1 MEDRQLKFLECIRK
15 RTTEENRPLM
25 ETVAKV
31 YAINE
36 GLVDI
41 GRKAAGTAGRIAGK
55 VAGKLREDPAKVPV
69 PGEDKTVD
77 YPALRRAMLFEK
89 ACWDRDL
96 NRFYQQCELVKYYV
110 SNYGIRDFNEIVHSD
125 YFKEALDIGEQLDL
139 MRKNPLIEST
149 VRMMK
154 FKSGLK
160 PLARGTDRAIMEALW
175 ADYRMCEGCTVELPA
190 VFESREDN
198 YLEFKNAMAG
208 IANFIRRHG
217 VYPWRKFRYENRIL
231 LSRANRFDKEDNSYK
246 DSGCPGPSMAADIM
260 RAYSSGSTESQPPSP

>member
-1 MEDRQLKFLECIRK
+1 MEEKQAKFLECIRK
-15 RTTEENRPLM
+15 RTTADNRPLM

-41 GRKAAGTAGRIAGK
+41 GRKAAGAAGRIAGK
-55 VAGKLREDPAKVPV
+55 VAGKLAEDPAKVQDSGDGKP
-69 PGEDKTVD
+69 VD

-89 ACWDRDL
+89 DCWDRDL
-96 NRFYQQCELVKYYV
+96 NRFYQQCELVKYDV
-110 SNYGIRDFNEIVHSD
+110 SNYGIRDFNEIAHSD
-125 YFKEALDIGEQLDL
+125 YFKEALKFGEQLDL

-149 VRMMK
+149 VRMLK

-198 YLEFKNAMAG
+198 FLEFRNAMAG

-217 VYPWRKFRYENRIL
+217 AYPWRKFLYENWLL
-231 LSRANRFDKEDNSYK
+231 LSRAGRLDRDEDEYK
-246 DSGCPGPSMAADIM
+246 DSGCPGPSMAADIL
-260 RAYSSGSTESQPPSP
+260 RAYSSGSSESEQPGP